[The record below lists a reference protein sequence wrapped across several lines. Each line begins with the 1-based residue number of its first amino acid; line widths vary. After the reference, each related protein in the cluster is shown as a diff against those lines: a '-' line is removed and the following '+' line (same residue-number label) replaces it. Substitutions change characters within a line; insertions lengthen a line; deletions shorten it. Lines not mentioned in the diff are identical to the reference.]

1 MKTSVNDFGV
11 PPNQMIFNPH
21 FRFGSD
27 GRCILIPVDQI
38 IEQIL

>member
-1 MKTSVNDFGV
+1 MKTPVNNFRV
-11 PPNQMIFNPH
+11 PKDQMIFNPH

-27 GRCILIPVDQI
+27 GGCILIPIGQI